1 MMNYADGNRV
11 PCYFLMWFD
20 FFNHWQWQTCVLLVH
35 PVFHVFYTEIV
46 TAVMSNMFSR
56 NATITFKSRWV
67 DWAFKAVAFSLLLD
81 DYMFLPNESFYEYAW
96 AYKHNFLKE
105 IFVFWKKN
113 YIGSIFQLFFF
124 PGEKTLSIALR
135 NSLNNMYTHTHTHI
149 FFPFML
155 CFNAISDFI
164 FSILLFIWF
173 LKFTVS
179 SLPFKQLKWQW
190 LVLNLGVGRSVTREK
205 PEH

>member
-124 PGEKTLSIALR
+124 LVRRLFPLLSEILWIIC
-135 NSLNNMYTHTHTHI
+135 THTHI
-149 FFPFML
+149 HTFSSHSCSVLMLSLTLFSPSFFLSGFLNSLFPPYL
-155 CFNAISDFI
+155 LSSWNGSD
-164 FSILLFIWF
+164 LF
-173 LKFTVS
+173 
-179 SLPFKQLKWQW
+179 
-190 LVLNLGVGRSVTREK
+190 
-205 PEH
+205 